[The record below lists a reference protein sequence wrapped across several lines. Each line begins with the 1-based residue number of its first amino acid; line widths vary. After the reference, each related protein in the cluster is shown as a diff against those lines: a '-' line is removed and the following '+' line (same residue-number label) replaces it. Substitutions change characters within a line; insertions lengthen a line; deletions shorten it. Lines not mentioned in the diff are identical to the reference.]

1 MKPRRD
7 AETTTD
13 SDELFR
19 DVYSRLRNIAGRYLA
34 NERTGH
40 TLQPTALVHEAYL
53 RVRSSSTIEN
63 QNQLEYCEAVARA
76 MRYILVDHARKRS
89 ALKHGGTMQRITLHG
104 DPAQDSASEALEV
117 VALDEAI
124 SELAGLNA
132 RHARVVEL
140 RYFAGMSIEET
151 AEVLG
156 VSEWTVKNDWRV
168 ARAWLKTQLQPEA
181 SL

>member
-1 MKPRRD
+1 MEPEPDVERRT
-7 AETTTD
+7 E
-13 SDELFR
+13 SDVLFQ
-19 DVYSRLRNIAGRYLA
+19 DVYSRLRDIASRYLA
-34 NERTGH
+34 NERKGH

-53 RVRSSSTIEN
+53 RVVGSRPPEI
-63 QNQLEYCEAVARA
+63 QDHLEYCEAVARA
-76 MRYILVDHARKRS
+76 MRRILVDHARKRS
-89 ALKHGGTMQRITLHG
+89 ARKRGGQMQRISLYGTT
-104 DPAQDSASEALEV
+104 AQDLAADALDVVAVDEAL
-117 VALDEAI
+117 

-168 ARAWLKTQLQPEA
+168 ARAWLKVQLQSE
-181 SL
+181 SS

>member
-1 MKPRRD
+1 MKRGRNV
-7 AETTTD
+7 ERGTD
-13 SDELFR
+13 SGVLFR

-34 NERTGH
+34 NERKGH

-53 RVRSSSTIEN
+53 RVLGSLTFES

-89 ALKHGGTMQRITLHG
+89 ALKHGGQMQRISFDG
-104 DPAQDSASEALEV
+104 AAAQDLAAEALEV

-124 SELAGLNA
+124 SELAGMNA

-168 ARAWLKTQLQPEA
+168 ARAWLKVQLQPGT
-181 SL
+181 SS